1 MKAQRIFVSPSLAV
15 VALFVSMVGFAAMIA
30 PDTAQSS
37 EAVQLAATA
46 KTKAPAAK
54 LVTTEVAKPVSDTL
68 AFKDGA
74 LAPLREGEAVS
85 EHSPFADGACDFC
98 HKGNAKNPGPLLK
111 AVNLLCYDCHSE
123 FEELMTKRA
132 VKHAPAS
139 KLCTN
144 CHNPH
149 NSRNKQLL
157 IYEQVTL
164 CTTCHT
170 GIKTL
175 LDTAT
180 VKHGAMDGAKCSSC
194 HNPHASAV
202 EKLLIQLPF
211 DMCVKCHSR
220 DGLQDPAGTKLT
232 NFKTLL
238 ENNPVWHA
246 PVAGKDCTA
255 CHTPHGG
262 RNFRLLVEPYPAKFY
277 SAYEP
282 ENYALCFTCH
292 SSSMVD
298 VPQTTTLTGFRDG
311 ARNLHYLHVNKSD
324 RGRTCRACH
333 EVHASK
339 QAFQIRDSVPF
350 GDKGWSLKLN
360 FKKTTNGG
368 SCDKTCHS
376 MKDYD
381 RAKK

>member
-1 MKAQRIFVSPSLAV
+1 MKNQRIPVRPSALALVVTFLFASFVLSPI
-15 VALFVSMVGFAAMIA
+15 VAQGRESQAA
-30 PDTAQSS
+30 
-37 EAVQLAATA
+37 
-46 KTKAPAAK
+46 APAKGGKMAPSPGLARPASDVINYK
-54 LVTTEVAKPVSDTL
+54 DGVLGPQKGEVA
-68 AFKDGA
+68 
-74 LAPLREGEAVS
+74 S
-85 EHSPFADGACDFC
+85 EHSPYADGACDFC
-98 HKGNAKNPGPLLK
+98 HKGDARNPGGLLK
-111 AVNLLCYDCHSE
+111 PVNQLCFDCHSE
-123 FEELMTKRA
+123 FEEMMTKRA
-132 VKHAPAS
+132 VKHAPAL
-139 KLCTN
+139 KQCTN

-157 IYEQVTL
+157 VSDQVTM
-164 CTTCHT
+164 CTSCHT
-170 GIKTL
+170 AMKTL

-180 VKHGAMDGAKCSSC
+180 VKHGAMEGAKCTNC

-211 DMCVKCHSR
+211 DMCIRCHSQ
-220 DGLQDPAGTKLT
+220 DGLKDHSGVALT

-246 PVAGKDCTA
+246 PVAGKDCSA

-277 SAYEP
+277 APYEA

-292 SSSMVD
+292 SSNMVD

-311 ARNLHYLHVNKSD
+311 PKNLHYVHVNKAD

-350 GDKGWSLKLN
+350 GDRGWSIKLN
-360 FKKTTNGG
+360 YKRTATGG

-376 MKDYD
+376 LKDYD
-381 RAKK
+381 RSKKQ